1 MGSKNKHNIL
11 NVNQI
16 LVNVDSIHN
25 IVTIK
30 NKSSINFHLI
40 QYEDVIGLSFQSDEI
55 SLNLFYPV
63 SQNDSIN
70 EFYDYIVNN
79 YTDFIKKRRNITSE
93 DIENGFSIR
102 VEDHYIN
109 SLEFELSEYMFN
121 SKSGTLTMTKN
132 NEAIDF
138 QFEIMLVIENM
149 SKQTTPIYLDDLIE
163 PLINRGYIPKSKL
176 IDSK

>member
-1 MGSKNKHNIL
+1 MSTKNKHNIL

-40 QYEDVIGLSFQSDEI
+40 QYEDVILLSFQSFET
-55 SLNLFYPV
+55 SLNLVYQA
-63 SQNDSIN
+63 SQIDSIN

-93 DIENGFSIR
+93 DIENGFSIQ

-121 SKSGTLTMTKN
+121 SKSGILTMTNN
-132 NEAIDF
+132 NEAVDF
-138 QFEIMLVIENM
+138 NFDILLFVEN
-149 SKQTTPIYLDDLIE
+149 
-163 PLINRGYIPKSKL
+163 INNEKRTRY
-176 IDSK
+176 